1 MSRRSSTA
9 VAILIW
15 FGAQSAAA
23 TELSERI
30 NQTVRL
36 GESFGVWVDADIALS
51 QEPTLNYPVF
61 SQTFKTFSDLNL
73 ENLEQYAHLF
83 PEEFWALNQY
93 LMQLYSDGLINAVSL
108 TEFRQSTANGLAR
121 FLVQP
126 RIMDD
131 ESSDRK
137 IVSTQSPELDYFLEL
152 VRQSTAGKEP
162 EKIVRADIK
171 KSIDEAME
179 RQTASFLESWFPN
192 SRLRSSFFSGDKPQ
206 FDASFISPLIDNKYS
221 NLFGQTVFSR
231 NKDGYKVS
239 QGIGFR
245 MLDPQRNKVLGAN
258 IFLDHQPAKQ
268 HTRGSIGV
276 ELLSNSTK
284 IFANRYI
291 PLSDSKTVSDR
302 ISQRPADG
310 WDASLHVAV
319 PYLPNLY
326 LTYALEAWN
335 FGATEKS
342 KIRSVGLK
350 GEILPH
356 LSLEVARR
364 HASGTTKDQTV
375 AKLTYS
381 SISDGHDGSTPFNYR
396 ETHEIFDTYRYHFV
410 ERDQSMPMA
419 TSCSSVSFG
428 SVSFETD
435 TLGATSFN
443 GWTVLNQR
451 IILGTTTIAGTMTPT
466 DSTYPVGSPGDAEV
480 ATITSMTSTV
490 VADASEGSQA
500 AQLVST
506 GVQSSSFA
514 VVRGPAI
521 YTNSTA
527 TLETSDTV
535 SFDWKAENGEDSFDV
550 FGYFINETTG
560 STYTVLNETGTT
572 STWQTVTFSIPEAG
586 AYRFVFVSGSYDQ
599 TGGRA
604 LGASLYLDNIVVN
617 ADLSACEALQNQ

>member
-61 SQTFKTFSDLNL
+61 SQTFKTFSDLNT

-93 LMQLYSDGLINAVSL
+93 LMQLYSDGLINALSL

-126 RIMDD
+126 RII
-131 ESSDRK
+131 EGEPSDRE

-364 HASGTTKDQTV
+364 HASGTTKI
-375 AKLTYS
+375 KL
-381 SISDGHDGSTPFNYR
+381 
-396 ETHEIFDTYRYHFV
+396 
-410 ERDQSMPMA
+410 
-419 TSCSSVSFG
+419 
-428 SVSFETD
+428 
-435 TLGATSFN
+435 
-443 GWTVLNQR
+443 
-451 IILGTTTIAGTMTPT
+451 
-466 DSTYPVGSPGDAEV
+466 
-480 ATITSMTSTV
+480 
-490 VADASEGSQA
+490 
-500 AQLVST
+500 
-506 GVQSSSFA
+506 
-514 VVRGPAI
+514 
-521 YTNSTA
+521 
-527 TLETSDTV
+527 
-535 SFDWKAENGEDSFDV
+535 
-550 FGYFINETTG
+550 
-560 STYTVLNETGTT
+560 
-572 STWQTVTFSIPEAG
+572 
-586 AYRFVFVSGSYDQ
+586 
-599 TGGRA
+599 
-604 LGASLYLDNIVVN
+604 
-617 ADLSACEALQNQ
+617 